1 MIDQEELKEMYDI
14 KDYILV
20 GTKKVGSEYTKMFT
34 GNFLCRSGEEK
45 YYVKSNTDEFSN
57 CDVVIDSK
65 KPEECNSEI
74 RHHST
79 THSIQGETITSK
91 IFIDCSKM
99 FDSRMFYTAISR
111 AKYLDQIYIVKQC
124 NL

>member
-1 MIDQEELKEMYDI
+1 MIDQEELKEIYDI

-20 GTKKVGSEYTKMFT
+20 GTKKVESDYTKMFNGT
-34 GNFLCRSGEEK
+34 FSEEK

-57 CDVVIDSK
+57 GDVVIDNK
-65 KPEECNSEI
+65 KPDGCNAEI
-74 RHHST
+74 RHHFT
-79 THSIQGETITSK
+79 THIIQGETLSPPTK

-99 FDSRMFYTAISR
+99 FDSRMFYTAICR

-124 NL
+124 IL